1 MAKKLAKKQSKRLHY
16 EELEQRVLLSADIV
30 PGLDNVTAEEQVL
43 VEPSNT
49 ETPVQQETTE
59 QIVDPAAAQTNSE
72 LVFVNEDVADS
83 EQLIADLQ
91 NSTENQGIEIVML
104 DSDQNGIEQVSDIL
118 SDRSDLTAV
127 HFITHGSDG
136 KINLGNTW
144 LDSTTLE
151 ENSEA
156 VTGWGSALTETGDL
170 LFYGCDIAADGDG
183 QALLNDIAELTG
195 TDVAASDD
203 ITGHISLGG
212 DWDLEVSTG
221 EVESSIVVSETI
233 QREWVSSLG
242 NEDPVATANSNTIA
256 EEAVSVSGNMLTD
269 DDTFGVD
276 SDPDGDTLTVS
287 SIDATG
293 ADLYGTLTLNNTDGS
308 YTYVIDNTNSTVQGL
323 GADESLTETYSYTVS
338 DGTGTDTAEVTITIT
353 GTNDSPVVETDSGM
367 VLTSI
372 DEDTIDN
379 IGNLVSEII
388 NSNVNS
394 DAPDSIT
401 DADADALEGIAIIDI
416 PGSDG
421 TWQYHLGSDETSDDN
436 HWIDVGSVSFSS
448 SLLLRDSDR
457 LRFVPN
463 DDWNGDGSSIGFSAW
478 DQTSGTAGDRVD
490 TSTVDDS
497 NAFSTGTIYS
507 SIEVK
512 AVNDAPVVSNLDDD
526 IHNYTEGD
534 GAIGLDQGGNGLI
547 TDVDSVDFADGSMSI
562 EIDDGIEAAEDV
574 LSIRDQGSASG
585 EIGVSD
591 TNVTYEGTII
601 GVYSGGTDGTPLTIT
616 FNTNAT
622 AASVT
627 ALVQNIT
634 YENTNVDTPTEG
646 ERSIVIDITDGDGG
660 ASLTQNV
667 TINVTAVNDEP
678 VIDLN
683 GTVTA
688 GYDFSTV
695 FTEDGGAVSV
705 TDTDAVIIDPDNSA
719 FENVDLNLSGDFVD
733 GTDEKITIGGHTFDY
748 GITDED
754 VDLSI
759 GSTDFVIS
767 FDGSGFNLQGQSNGN
782 IAQDDLETLLRSVTY
797 ENISENPTA
806 GDRVFSFR
814 ATDADGL
821 YGSFYSTGTVSV
833 NAVNDAPELESD
845 TGTLSYA
852 ENSGPFLLG
861 ITGVITDVDSTDFD
875 GGELTVQLSANGLP
889 EDSLTINNEG
899 SGTDQVGVSG
909 TNITYG
915 DVTIGT
921 FNGPVTGST
930 ALIVTFNENS
940 SAAIAQAVLRNLTYE
955 NTSEDPSTTTRTIIA
970 NVTDGDG
977 GISDTVTSYIAPT
990 KVNDA
995 PVITID
1001 SVTNFIEDATTNAV
1015 GDTVATF
1022 SASDEEENT
1031 VTVTLS
1037 DTTNYELGTG
1047 ADEGKVLLTSAGLDL
1062 VNAGTDLPAF
1072 TLTPDDGTITGT
1084 PGEVDPSVTTVNDA
1098 PTAASSTV
1106 TTSENTTYSF
1116 NVADFNFS
1124 DVDGEALVSI
1134 KITSLETVGRL
1145 QLSGSDVTPDQI
1157 IVAADISN
1165 LTYAPVA
1172 DAYGTGY
1179 DSFQFTVNDG
1189 TVDSAAAYTMT
1200 VDVISVNNNAPTD
1213 LSSGIEL
1220 NTDGGN
1226 DAYLYSEAGG
1236 TILGGRDQ
1244 ITVEVVFSLDAAST
1258 AEIGLVSYATS
1269 SFDDELQIVLRPDG
1283 QLELK
1288 VQNVSAST
1296 TDSIPELYDGQ
1307 QHHIAASWDSTNGDV
1322 QLYVDGQLVQTFSEI
1337 APGIS
1342 LNTAGTLVLGQD
1354 QDSVGDDFESDQAFN
1369 GTFYDVRIWNEVRSE
1384 AEISLN
1390 YQNKF
1395 DSSNLPT
1402 GLVAN
1407 WQMNGFNDSNEVVD
1421 AVSGNNLTTGHAAGT
1436 DFTTSTPVDALHV
1449 SEDAVDG
1456 ATAGYVVPHDPDV
1469 YNDVVSDGLF
1479 LEAGIPATYQEYS
1492 SSETF
1497 GSWQVVQNSVD
1508 LLGDSYLGDSIERT
1522 PLGGLGVDLNGTAP
1536 GAIEQILTTE
1546 IGREYQVTFAL
1557 SGNWTS
1563 GETVKDLRVSAGDTS
1578 ADFSVTEPADWSVTN
1593 MLWEHRTFTFVA
1605 DSTSTT
1611 LRLESL
1617 DGPDNSGPVI
1627 GDVQAIEIPAAVSII
1642 LSNDSTLT
1650 YDAATDKFYRH
1661 VDSSVDFNG
1670 ALDAAVGSKLNG
1682 VSGQLVTIDSAYE
1695 NELIY
1700 QYVLDSGNDV
1710 WIGASDANE
1719 DGNWNWL
1726 DGSVESSEQFW
1737 TGGIGG
1743 SATAGHYGNMS
1754 VSGELTE
1761 SVARMTTDG
1770 EWNDTTVNG
1779 SYAYVTEWDAS
1790 EVLSNFT
1797 FTLTDTSN
1805 NFEIDGSTGEI
1816 TVAATNTLDYE
1827 TNTSHNVDVQVT
1839 DAAGN
1844 SYVETMTIS
1853 VNDANDAP
1861 VITSN
1866 GGGATASVTVT
1877 ENTVTV
1883 TKVTSTDVDG
1893 GTASYSITGGTDA
1906 SKFDIDSTTGELTFA
1921 SAPDFETPTDTA
1933 NSNVYSVNVTV
1944 ADGNGGTAMQEIAVT
1959 VTDLSTEAVDDPFT
1973 ILAGVPITIDPLAN
1987 DTSSIAG
1994 EALTITQILDNADGS
2009 TRLFNSENLVTL
2021 ASGTV
2026 IELRADG
2033 RLKVTAS
2040 STGSEVFESFDY
2052 VVADSNGNSDTG
2064 TVNLTIGYDQATA
2077 ESIGFV
2083 TTWETTVDGE
2093 AITIPIGDGDTEFTV
2108 FWGDGSSTT
2117 YNTDETVSH
2126 TYASAGTYTVAIAG
2140 DFPGINFDGG
2150 GDGDKIL
2157 SVEQWGNIAWQD
2169 LDDAFDGASNLVIN
2183 ATDAPDLSA
2192 IKDLSEM
2199 FKNAS
2204 AFNQDISQWD
2214 TSNITDM
2221 SFMFNGAF
2229 TFNQDIS
2236 GWDTSNVTDMSSMFY
2251 SALAFNQDIGGWDT
2265 SSVKS
2270 MSSMFK
2276 YAEVFNQ
2283 DIGSWDTTSVK
2294 DMSIMFN
2301 SAWGFNQDISGWDTS
2316 NVTDMRNMFH
2326 DAKAFNQD
2334 IGDWDTSKVNLM
2346 FYMFFNASAFNQ
2358 DISGWDIGNVL
2369 NMTSMLDSTAMSVA
2383 NYDATLTGW
2392 AAQTVQSGVTLG
2404 ASGLYYNA
2412 SASDRSSLIS
2422 DDGWTINDAGPA
2434 GPQLDLAD
2442 FTPVWTEDSGAVLVT
2457 DSNATIIDNTSSN
2470 LTSLTITLTNPL
2482 NLASETLSAD
2492 TTDTSITASYDSA
2505 IGVLTLSGSDTL
2517 SAYQQVLQTVTYDN
2531 SSQVPDET
2539 ARIITFEASDGTW
2552 TSTMADTTVNVI
2564 AVNDAPDAVN
2574 DTLLDSVEDSTS
2586 AVLNTSMLNND
2597 SDLDSNAIGIT
2608 HINGVLLTGS
2618 AQNISVTNGT
2628 VNIDASNNI
2637 TFSADTNYTGAVSF
2651 DYTISDGS
2659 LSDTATVSG
2668 TITAVNDAPV
2678 ITSNGGGATA
2688 SVTVTENTV
2697 TVTKVTSTD
2706 VDGGTAS
2713 YSITGGADASKFD
2726 IDSATGELAFASAP
2740 DFETPTDTANSN
2752 VYSVNVT
2759 VADGN
2764 GGTAMQ
2770 EIAVTVTD
2778 LSTEAV
2784 DDAFTL
2790 QAGVPITIDPLAND
2804 TSVDDETLT
2813 IIEIHDLDD
2822 GNNTLIS
2829 SGDAVTLASGTV
2841 IELRADGRLKVTASS
2856 TGSEIF
2862 ESFDYVVTDSNGN
2875 SDTGTVN
2882 LTIGYD
2888 QATAEST
2895 GFVTTWE
2902 TTVDGESITIP
2913 IGTGDTDFTVYWGDN
2928 SSTTYNTDETVSHTY
2943 ASAGTYKVA
2952 IAGDF
2957 PGINFN
2963 GSGDTDKL
2971 LSIEQWGNIAW
2982 QDLDDA
2988 FDGAS
2993 NLVINA
2999 TDAPDL
3005 SGITD
3010 LSEMF
3015 KDATSINA
3023 DLSAWDTSNVT
3034 NMNAMFSGAT
3044 AFNQDLSGW
3053 DTSKVTDMSSMFNGA
3068 TSFDG
3073 NIGPWDTSS
3082 VTAMSGMFS
3091 GASSFNQSIGGW
3103 DTSSVTGMDFLFSN
3117 ASAFNQDI
3125 GGWDTSNVTTMESL
3139 FESAQAFNQDIGGWN
3154 TSNVTTMTGT
3164 FANADSF
3171 NQDIGD
3177 WDTSNI
3183 TDMRD
3188 MFLDADS
3195 FNQDIGDWDTS
3206 NVTSM
3211 HGMFARAY
3219 AFNQNIGSWDTSN
3232 VTTMQSTF
3240 WGAIAF
3246 NQDITD
3252 WDTSSVTT
3260 TRNMFRAA
3268 YAFDQDIGSLAIGS
3282 VTDMD
3287 YMFRSS
3293 GLSVSNY
3300 DATLTGWAAQTVQS
3314 GVTLGASGLYYNA
3327 SATDRSSLITDD
3339 GWTINDE
3346 GLAGPQ
3352 LDLDAD
3358 DSSTATVSDFA
3369 TIWTEDSGAVLV
3381 ADSDATIIDNTSSNL
3396 TSLTITLTN
3405 PLNLDSETLSAD
3417 TTDTSITASYDSA
3430 TGVLTLSGSDTL
3442 SAYQQVL
3449 QTVTYDNSSQAPDET
3464 ARIITFEASDGTW
3477 TSTVA
3482 STTVNVV
3489 AVNDAPVANDDP
3501 LSFTDTINSLEP
3513 VGYWRLGEESGSDAT
3528 YNGVTEGQTGAINAD
3543 ADTALLFDG
3552 IDDYVELAHDDAY
3565 LLDEGTLQLW
3575 FNTSDVNQEGYLFSK
3590 DSEGNDTGGHLSVYL
3605 DGSGNVAV
3613 RLQSSTTDNQNIIT
3627 STLSLENDQWHN
3639 VAFTFGSD
3647 GMQLY
3652 VDGQLQGSDTYT
3664 GGLGTTSGGVG
3675 NYEPIAIGAGTH
3687 WSDDGVVTPLKNFF
3701 TGNIDEVALFG
3712 SALSAEQIQGIYSSA
3727 TGYTV
3732 AEDGAALTI
3741 DVLDNDTDV
3750 DGNTLTITAAT
3761 VSAEQGTVA
3770 IVDGKLDFTP
3780 AENFNGTA
3788 TISYDISDGQGGTDS
3803 AEATV
3808 TVTPV
3813 NDDPTNEGTF
3823 PTDIV
3828 VTEDVASNVDLTAL
3842 DLSDIDAADG
3852 DLTLTLTTATGGEL
3866 TAAAITNITF
3876 GGTSTALTLTGSL
3889 ADLNTY
3895 LNTTSN
3901 ITYLHGT
3908 ANTYGNNADTIQI
3921 DVTDNGNT
3929 GVGGGEIINLGT
3941 VKVNITGVDDAPI
3954 FETSV
3959 GSTQVE
3965 NTAIA
3970 GDTVATFVA
3979 SDPDGDL
3986 ISYSIT
3992 SGNDDGYF
4000 AINETTGVV
4009 TLTADGEAAIEDDVL
4024 NLGNQV
4030 IGVTASDGTNSSAEA
4045 TATIA
4050 ITHVNDNAPTI
4061 DTATGS
4067 TQVENIAVA
4076 GDKVATFTASDLD
4089 AADTVTFSLTSGND
4103 DGYFLLNS
4111 STGTVTLTAVGEAA
4125 IEDDVLNLANQVI
4138 GVTASDGT
4146 NSSAEATTTIAI
4158 THVNDNAPTIDTATG
4173 STQVENI
4180 AVAGDKVATFTAS
4193 DLDAADT
4200 VTFSLTSGN
4209 DDGYFLL
4216 NSSTG
4221 TVTLT
4226 AVGEAA
4232 IEDDVLN
4239 LANQVIGVT
4248 ASDGTN
4254 SSAEATTTIAITHV
4268 NDNAPTIDTATGT
4281 TQIENTAVAGDTVA
4295 TFIASDL
4302 DAADTVT
4309 FSLTSGNSNGYFLL
4323 NSSTGIVTLTA
4334 AGEAAIEDDVLNL
4347 GNQVIGVTASDGTNS
4362 SAEATA
4368 TIAITHVNDNAP
4380 TIDTA
4385 TGSTQVENTA
4395 VANDTVAT
4403 FTASDLDAADTV
4415 TFSLTS
4421 GNDDGYFAINE
4432 TTGVVTLT
4440 ADGETAIEDDVR
4452 NLGNQVIGVTA
4463 SDGTNNSAEAT
4474 ATITITHVNDNAP
4487 TIDTATGSTVVE
4499 NTAVTGD
4506 KVATFT
4512 ASDLDAADTVT
4523 FSLTSGN
4530 DDGYFA
4536 INETTG
4542 VVTLTADGETALEDD
4557 VLNLADQVIG
4567 VTASDGTN
4575 NSAEATATIAITH
4588 VNDNAPTIDTA
4599 TGSTQVENTAVAGD
4613 KVATFTASD
4622 LDAADTVTFS
4632 LTSGNNDGYFAINE
4646 TTGVVTLTADG
4657 EAAIEDDVL
4666 NLSDQ
4671 MIGVTA
4677 SDGTKSSAEATA
4689 TIAITHVNDNAPTID
4704 TATGSIQVENTA
4716 AEGDTVAT
4724 FTASDLDAADTV
4736 TFSITS
4742 GNDDGYFVIDQT
4754 SGVVSLTAAGA
4765 TALANDA
4772 LTDTTYTLGVTAND
4786 GAVNSTE
4793 STASIFFDG
4802 INDAP
4807 IVTPVALGNI
4817 NEEGSITITQAD
4829 LLTGSSD
4836 PEGDSM
4842 TAIMLSINSGS
4853 GTLTDHMD
4861 GTWTFAPTADWNGA
4875 VSFDFDIYDGTTT
4888 TANTAS
4894 LTVTPVNDN
4903 PTVVVTIPDQTL
4915 DEDFTSYNIDLNAA
4929 FADVETIDA
4938 NLVFGV
4944 TGNSNINV
4952 AILDGIATITNTAD
4966 WNGSETLTFTA
4977 TDEGAL
4983 TASQDVFFNVIPVV
4997 DITDDLAVSVAE
5009 DTATVIAVITND
5021 SFENTPVITA
5031 VTNGTR
5037 GSVTITSDTTVT
5049 YTPAAD
5055 FNGTDTFTY
5064 TVTSGGVTETAT
5076 VNVTV
5081 NPIVDI
5087 TADTDTTNEDTP
5099 VTTDVLTNDNFE
5111 GTTAITKVTQ
5121 GTNGSVVINEDNT
5134 VTYTPDSDFNGS
5146 DSYTYTVTSGGVTE
5160 TATVNVTVNP
5170 IVDIA
5175 DDTDTTNEDTAVTTD
5190 ILTNDN
5196 FEGTAAVTN
5205 VTQGANGSVVI
5216 NEDNTVTYTPDAD
5229 FNGSDNYT
5237 YTVTSSGVTETATV
5251 NVTVNPI
5258 VDIADDTDTTNED
5271 TAVTT
5276 DILTND
5282 NFEGTAAV
5290 TNVTQGANGSVVIN
5304 EDNTVTYTPDADF
5317 NGSDNYTYTATSGGV
5332 TETAI
5337 VNVTVEPIV
5346 DITDDTDTTDEDT
5359 AVTTDVLTNDN
5370 FEGTAAVTNVTQG
5383 TNGTVVINEDNTVTY
5398 TPDADFNGSDSY
5410 TYTATSGGVTETA
5423 TVNVT
5428 VNPIVDI
5435 TADTDTTNE
5444 DTAVTTD
5451 VLTNDNFEGTAAI
5464 TNVTQGTNGTVVI
5477 NEDNTVTYTPD
5488 ADFNGSDS
5496 YTYIAT
5502 SGGVTETA
5510 TVNVTVNPIV
5520 DITDDTDTTDEDT
5533 AVTTDVLTNDN
5544 FEGTAAITKVTQGTN
5559 GSVVINEDNTVTYT
5573 PDSDFNGSDNYTYT
5587 VTSSGVTETATV
5599 NVTVNSIVDIVNDA
5613 ETTNE
5618 DTAVTTSVLANDA
5631 FAGNPSITSIT
5642 QGTNGTVVINRDN
5655 TVTYTPDA
5663 DFNGSDSYTYT
5674 VTSGGV
5680 TETATVNVTVNPI
5693 VDIADDTDTT
5703 NEDTAVTTNVLANDS
5718 FRGLADTIDILENV
5732 PFEETAE
5739 VTEEELPND
5748 NFAGATSVTSVTQG
5762 ANGSVVINEDN
5773 TVTYTPDA
5781 DFNGSDSYTYT
5792 VTSGGVTE
5800 TATVNITVNPIVD
5813 IVDDSDTT
5821 NEDTAVRTNV
5831 LTNDNFEG
5839 TAAVTGVTQGANG
5852 TVVINEDYTVTYTPD
5867 ADFNGSDSYT
5877 YTVTSGGVTETATVN
5892 VTVNSIVDI
5901 VNDAETTNED
5911 TAVTTSVLANDAFAG
5926 NPSITSITQGTNGTV
5941 VINRDNTVTYTPDA
5955 DFNGSDSYTYTV
5967 TSGGV
5972 TETATVNVTVNPIVD
5987 IADDT
5992 DTTNEDS
5999 AVTTNVLANDSFRGL
6014 ADTIDILENVPFD
6027 ETAEVTEEE
6036 LPNDNFAGATSVT
6049 SVTQGANGSVV
6060 INEDNT
6066 VTYTPDADFNGS
6078 DSYTYTVT
6086 SGGVT
6091 ETATVNITVNP
6102 IVDIINDSDTTN
6114 EDTAVRTNVLTNDNF
6129 EGMAAVTGVT
6139 HGANGTVVINGD
6151 DTVTY
6156 TPNAD
6161 FNGSDSYTYTVT
6173 SGGVTET
6180 ATVNVT
6186 VNSIADTTDGDDP
6199 TNEDTTDPTDE
6210 NPIGEETDP
6219 SETESG
6225 NPATEE
6231 TNTSETEISTPENSS
6246 QEEESDNPVVETGSD
6261 VSVEYGQTIEYA
6273 KAPEDS
6279 LANIA
6284 DPNVESEIIP
6294 TEDILFLTRN
6304 ENDYRSED
6312 RGDHDSYIYFDNDLY
6327 RDINPVEDFYLNM
6340 MPTVHEESDT
6350 EQEDSITLDL
6360 NRDQVNPIKISEE
6373 YDALRKEMDE
6383 SFDSELELQ
6392 ATRTKVT
6399 VVTTATITAGIVSYL
6414 LRAGS
6419 MFATLVSSVPLW
6431 KGLDPIAV
6439 FSGDKKKQKDKKTGS
6454 NRSETESLFDDEDK

>member
-1098 PTAASSTV
+1098 PTAASSIV

-1124 DVDGEALVSI
+1124 DVDGDALVSI

-1258 AEIGLVSYATS
+1258 AEIGLVSYATT

-1322 QLYVDGQLVQTFSEI
+1322 QLYVDGQIVQTFSEI
-1337 APGIS
+1337 AQGIS

-1449 SEDAVDG
+1449 SENAVDG
-1456 ATAGYVVPHDPDV
+1456 ATVGYVVPHDPDV

-1536 GAIEQILTTE
+1536 GAIEQTLTTE
-1546 IGREYQVTFAL
+1546 IGREYQVTFAF

-1563 GETVKDLRVSAGDTS
+1563 GETVKDLRASAGDTS
-1578 ADFSVTEPADWSVTN
+1578 IDFSITEPADWSVTN

-1617 DGPDNSGPVI
+1617 DGLDNSGPVI

-1650 YDAATDKFYRH
+1650 YDAATEKFYRH
-1661 VDSSVDFNG
+1661 VDSSVDFNV

-1779 SYAYVTEWDAS
+1779 SYTYVTEWDAS

-1797 FTLTDTSN
+1797 FTLTDASN
-1805 NFEIDGSTGEI
+1805 NFVIDSSTGEI

-1861 VITSN
+1861 EITSN
-1866 GGGATASVTVT
+1866 GGGTTASVSVT
-1877 ENTVTV
+1877 ENTVEV
-1883 TKVTSTDVDG
+1883 TQVISTDVDG
-1893 GTASYSITGGTDA
+1893 GTASYSITGGADA
-1906 SKFDIDSTTGELTFA
+1906 SKFDIDSATGELTFA
-1921 SAPDFETPTDTA
+1921 SAPDFETPADAAST
-1933 NSNVYSVNVTV
+1933 NVYSVNVTV

-1959 VTDLSTEAVDDPFT
+1959 VTDLSTEAVDDAFT
-1973 ILAGVPITIDPLAN
+1973 LQAGVPITIDPLAN
-1987 DTSSIAG
+1987 DTSVDD
-1994 EALTITQILDNADGS
+1994 ETLTIIEIHDLDDGNNTLIS
-2009 TRLFNSENLVTL
+2009 SGDAVTL

-2726 IDSATGELAFASAP
+2726 IDSTTGELTFASAP

-2913 IGTGDTDFTVYWGDN
+2913 IGIGDKDFTVYWGDN
-2928 SSTTYNTDETVSHTY
+2928 SSTTYSTDETVSHTY

-2952 IAGDF
+2952 IAGEF

-3965 NTAIA
+3965 NTAVA

-4067 TQVENIAVA
+4067 TQIENTAVA
-4076 GDKVATFTASDLD
+4076 GDTVATFIASDLD
-4089 AADTVTFSLTSGND
+4089 AADTVTFSLTSGNSN
-4103 DGYFLLNS
+4103 GYFLLNS
-4111 STGTVTLTAVGEAA
+4111 STGLVTLTAAGEAA
-4125 IEDDVLNLANQVI
+4125 IEDDVLNLGNQVI

-4146 NSSAEATTTIAI
+4146 NSSSEATATIAI

-4173 STQVENI
+4173 S
-4180 AVAGDKVATFTAS
+4180 
-4193 DLDAADT
+4193 
-4200 VTFSLTSGN
+4200 
-4209 DDGYFLL
+4209 
-4216 NSSTG
+4216 
-4221 TVTLT
+4221 
-4226 AVGEAA
+4226 
-4232 IEDDVLN
+4232 
-4239 LANQVIGVT
+4239 
-4248 ASDGTN
+4248 
-4254 SSAEATTTIAITHV
+4254 
-4268 NDNAPTIDTATGT
+4268 

-4323 NSSTGIVTLTA
+4323 NSSTGLVTLTA

-4362 SAEATA
+4362 
-4368 TIAITHVNDNAP
+4368 
-4380 TIDTA
+4380 
-4385 TGSTQVENTA
+4385 
-4395 VANDTVAT
+4395 
-4403 FTASDLDAADTV
+4403 
-4415 TFSLTS
+4415 
-4421 GNDDGYFAINE
+4421 
-4432 TTGVVTLT
+4432 
-4440 ADGETAIEDDVR
+4440 
-4452 NLGNQVIGVTA
+4452 
-4463 SDGTNNSAEAT
+4463 SAEAT

-4983 TASQDVFFNVIPVV
+4983 IVSQDVFFNVIPVV

-5160 TATVNVTVNP
+5160 TATVNVTVK
-5170 IVDIA
+5170 
-5175 DDTDTTNEDTAVTTD
+5175 
-5190 ILTNDN
+5190 
-5196 FEGTAAVTN
+5196 
-5205 VTQGANGSVVI
+5205 
-5216 NEDNTVTYTPDAD
+5216 
-5229 FNGSDNYT
+5229 
-5237 YTVTSSGVTETATV
+5237 
-5251 NVTVNPI
+5251 
-5258 VDIADDTDTTNED
+5258 
-5271 TAVTT
+5271 
-5276 DILTND
+5276 
-5282 NFEGTAAV
+5282 
-5290 TNVTQGANGSVVIN
+5290 
-5304 EDNTVTYTPDADF
+5304 
-5317 NGSDNYTYTATSGGV
+5317 
-5332 TETAI
+5332 
-5337 VNVTVEPIV
+5337 PIV
-5346 DITDDTDTTDEDT
+5346 DITADTDTTDEDT

-5370 FEGTAAVTNVTQG
+5370 FEGTAAVTAITQG
-5383 TNGTVVINEDNTVTY
+5383 TNGTVVINEN
-5398 TPDADFNGSDSY
+5398 
-5410 TYTATSGGVTETA
+5410 
-5423 TVNVT
+5423 
-5428 VNPIVDI
+5428 
-5435 TADTDTTNE
+5435 
-5444 DTAVTTD
+5444 
-5451 VLTNDNFEGTAAI
+5451 
-5464 TNVTQGTNGTVVI
+5464 
-5477 NEDNTVTYTPD
+5477 
-5488 ADFNGSDS
+5488 
-5496 YTYIAT
+5496 
-5502 SGGVTETA
+5502 
-5510 TVNVTVNPIV
+5510 
-5520 DITDDTDTTDEDT
+5520 
-5533 AVTTDVLTNDN
+5533 
-5544 FEGTAAITKVTQGTN
+5544 
-5559 GSVVINEDNTVTYT
+5559 NTVTYT

-5587 VTSSGVTETATV
+5587 VTSSGVTETATVNVTVKPIVDIADDTDTTNEDTAVTTDILTNDNFAGNPSITSITQATNGTVVINRDDTITYTPDADFNGSDSYTYTVTSGGVTETATVNVTVKPVVDIADDTDTTNEDTVITTNVLANDSFRGLADTTDILENVPFEETAEVTEEELPNDNFAGATSVTSVTQGANGTVVINEDYTVTYTPDADFNGSDSYTYTVTSGGVTEAATV

-5642 QGTNGTVVINRDN
+5642 RATNGTVVINRDN

-5680 TETATVNVTVNPI
+5680 TETATVNVTVKPV

-5703 NEDTAVTTNVLANDS
+5703 NEDTVITTNVLANDS
-5718 FRGLADTIDILENV
+5718 FRGLADTTDILENV

-5739 VTEEELPND
+5739 VIEEELPND

-5800 TATVNITVNPIVD
+5800 TATVNITVDPIVD
-5813 IVDDSDTT
+5813 IAADIDTT
-5821 NEDTAVRTNV
+5821 NEDTSVTTNV

-5839 TAAVTGVTQGANG
+5839 NAAVTGVTQGANG
-5852 TVVINEDYTVTYTPD
+5852 TVRINSDDTVTYEPD

-5892 VTVNSIVDI
+5892 VK
-5901 VNDAETTNED
+5901 
-5911 TAVTTSVLANDAFAG
+5911 
-5926 NPSITSITQGTNGTV
+5926 
-5941 VINRDNTVTYTPDA
+5941 
-5955 DFNGSDSYTYTV
+5955 
-5967 TSGGV
+5967 
-5972 TETATVNVTVNPIVD
+5972 VNPVSD
-5987 IADDT
+5987 TPDDT
-5992 DTTNEDS
+5992 DP
-5999 AVTTNVLANDSFRGL
+5999 
-6014 ADTIDILENVPFD
+6014 AD
-6027 ETAEVTEEE
+6027 
-6036 LPNDNFAGATSVT
+6036 G
-6049 SVTQGANGSVV
+6049 
-6060 INEDNT
+6060 
-6066 VTYTPDADFNGS
+6066 
-6078 DSYTYTVT
+6078 
-6086 SGGVT
+6086 
-6091 ETATVNITVNP
+6091 
-6102 IVDIINDSDTTN
+6102 
-6114 EDTAVRTNVLTNDNF
+6114 
-6129 EGMAAVTGVT
+6129 
-6139 HGANGTVVINGD
+6139 
-6151 DTVTY
+6151 
-6156 TPNAD
+6156 
-6161 FNGSDSYTYTVT
+6161 
-6173 SGGVTET
+6173 
-6180 ATVNVT
+6180 
-6186 VNSIADTTDGDDP
+6186 
-6199 TNEDTTDPTDE
+6199 DTTDPTDE
-6210 NPIGEETDP
+6210 NPIDEETDP
-6219 SETESG
+6219 SETESDG
-6225 NPATEE
+6225 PVVEE
-6231 TNTSETEISTPENSS
+6231 TNTSETEISNTGDST
-6246 QEEESDNPVVETGSD
+6246 QEEESDIPVIETESD

-6273 KAPEDS
+6273 NSSEDS
-6279 LANIA
+6279 LANIV
-6284 DPNVESEIIP
+6284 DPNVESDVVPTGDII
-6294 TEDILFLTRN
+6294 FLTKD
-6304 ENDYRSED
+6304 EYDYKSKD
-6312 RGDHDSYIYFDNDLY
+6312 RWDNDSYVYFDNDLY
-6327 RDINPVEDFYLNM
+6327 KNLNPTEDFFLNP
-6340 MPTVHEESDT
+6340 MPIVHEESDMAQK
-6350 EQEDSITLDL
+6350 ESITLDL
-6360 NRDQVNPIKISEE
+6360 DTAQLNPIKISEE
-6373 YDALRKEMDE
+6373 YDALRKEMDA

-6419 MFATLVSSVPLW
+6419 MFASLVSSVPLW

-6439 FSGDKKKQKDKKTGS
+6439 FSGDKKKQKDKKTGP
-6454 NRSETESLFDDEDK
+6454 NRSEPESLFDDEDK